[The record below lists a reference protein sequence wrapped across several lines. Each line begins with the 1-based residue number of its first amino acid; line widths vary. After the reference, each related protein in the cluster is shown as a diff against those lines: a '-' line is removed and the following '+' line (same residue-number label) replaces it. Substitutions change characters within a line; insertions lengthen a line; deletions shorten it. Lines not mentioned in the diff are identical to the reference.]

1 MCGRLVSPRTPP
13 PCAPGVTVAVP
24 SLPSHTCCRPRR
36 GGPSRLPPSTGPPGG
51 AQPHPEQPSAP
62 PLLWAGL
69 GAALAAGTP
78 RSPHVCW
85 FRAVGPSC
93 PWRRFV
99 SPGGCPS
106 ARALRL
112 VLYRCPGSRR
122 VAGPAHP

>member
-1 MCGRLVSPRTPP
+1 MRAPREPAHP
-13 PCAPGVTVAVP
+13 AP
-24 SLPSHTCCRPRR
+24 LRPRGHR
-36 GGPSRLPPSTGPPGG
+36 RGPLTAISHVLPTPAGGGPSRLPPSTGPPGG
-51 AQPHPEQPSAP
+51 SSSLAP

-69 GAALAAGTP
+69 GAALATGTP

-85 FRAVGPSC
+85 FRAVGPSG

-99 SPGGCPS
+99 SPGGCPF

>member
-1 MCGRLVSPRTPP
+1 MRAPREPAHPAPLRPRGHRRGPLTAISHVLPTPAGGTQPP
-13 PCAPGVTVAVP
+13 PAFHRAPG
-24 SLPSHTCCRPRR
+24 R
-36 GGPSRLPPSTGPPGG
+36 
-51 AQPHPEQPSAP
+51 EQPSAP

-69 GAALAAGTP
+69 GAALATGTP
-78 RSPHVCW
+78 RGPHVCW

>member
-1 MCGRLVSPRTPP
+1 MRAPREPAHPAPLRPRGHRRGPLTAISHVLPTSAGGTQPP
-13 PCAPGVTVAVP
+13 PAFHRAPG
-24 SLPSHTCCRPRR
+24 
-36 GGPSRLPPSTGPPGG
+36 
-51 AQPHPEQPSAP
+51 PEQPSAP

-69 GAALAAGTP
+69 GATLATGTP

-85 FRAVGPSC
+85 FRAVGPSG

-112 VLYRCPGSRR
+112 FLYRCPGSRH